1 MYLLCWLVRPST
13 LLPLFIKVK
22 LVIIKLISVRI
33 CAELLQLA
41 GSCFDDQCLYLE
53 WSTGISTRSR
63 YTTDRFFSPGV
74 CVCVCVGGRG
84 GSERVKLNL
93 KPPQL
98 LLQWMLYAV
107 IFLSWFDLL
116 KFYGIS
122 ASSEG
127 SHLIGYS
134 VFRSFIMA
142 GSWKLAHQS
151 TNWLTGQ
158 IDWTMS
164 SAQPYI
170 HSHNSQGTYAPIY
183 M

>member
-1 MYLLCWLVRPST
+1 MCWTPAVSWQLFRWPMLVLGVVHGHLNKIAVHHRQ
-13 LLPLFIKVK
+13 I
-22 LVIIKLISVRI
+22 
-33 CAELLQLA
+33 LQP
-41 GSCFDDQCLYLE
+41 
-53 WSTGISTRSR
+53 W
-63 YTTDRFFSPGV
+63 GV
-74 CVCVCVGGRG
+74 CVCVCVWGGG
-84 GSERVKLNL
+84 GERVKLNL

-116 KFYGIS
+116 KLYGIS

-134 VFRSFIMA
+134 VFKSFIMA
-142 GSWKLAHQS
+142 GSWKLAHLS
-151 TNWLTGQ
+151 TNRLTGQ
-158 IDWTMS
+158 IDWTAMS

-170 HSHNSQGTYAPIY
+170 HSQYSQGTYAPIY